1 MHSFTVAIHQSQK
14 VKQCKSPSAHERINR
29 LQYIHMMEY
38 YLAIKRDDVLIHAT
52 LWISESQV
60 KEARPKRLHIVW
72 FL

>member
-1 MHSFTVAIHQSQK
+1 
-14 VKQCKSPSAHERINR
+14 
-29 LQYIHMMEY
+29 MMEY
-38 YLAIKRDDVLIHAT
+38 YLAIKRDEILIHAT